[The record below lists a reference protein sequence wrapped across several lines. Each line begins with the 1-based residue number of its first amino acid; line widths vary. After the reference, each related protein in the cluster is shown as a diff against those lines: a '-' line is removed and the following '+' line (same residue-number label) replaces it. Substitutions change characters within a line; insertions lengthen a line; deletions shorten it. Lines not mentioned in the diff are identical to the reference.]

1 MTRKNP
7 NSENTFSPDDL
18 KFLVDASLVRLAKWL
33 RLLGYDT
40 IVFPREAGREM
51 LRRAEKDG
59 RIVLTRRR
67 DMTGRQFSGSLFL
80 IADIIVGH
88 QLKNVIEKYFLIVD
102 RKNMFRICLECNST
116 LNPVKRE
123 DVVDLVP
130 PYVLETC
137 DTYNRCPDCG
147 RIYWMGTHPQN
158 ALAFMKRHIP
168 NHLP

>member
-1 MTRKNP
+1 MIRKNR
-7 NSENTFSPDDL
+7 NSEKYFSPDDL
-18 KFLVDASLVRLAKWL
+18 KFLTDASLARLGKWL

-67 DMTGRQFSGSLFL
+67 DMTGRQFSGRLFL
-80 IADIIVGH
+80 ITDIIVGQ
-88 QLKNVIEKYFLIVD
+88 QLKSVIEKFSLIID
-102 RKNMFRICLECNST
+102 RKRMFRICLECNEK
-116 LNPVKRE
+116 LNPVNRE
-123 DVVDLVP
+123 DVLDRVP

-137 DTYNRCPDCG
+137 DKYNRCPDCG
-147 RIYWMGTHPQN
+147 KIYWMGTHPQN
-158 ALAFMKRHIP
+158 ALEFMKQHIP